1 MLKSMR
7 KRDPVSGSRTAAST
21 LLAVLVAVDPFAFF
35 QPTVR
40 LPQSDRSALEAGNAV
55 ARTVQAPS
63 GAVAI
68 VAAVPVKI
76 DAARLVAWMRD
87 IVALKQSAVVKQ
99 IGRFSPAPSLA
110 DVQGLTLDDAD
121 LAEIARCR
129 PSSCGVKLSASEVGH
144 IRAALG
150 SGEPRSSPAV
160 HQAFREVVVA
170 RATAYLK
177 AGRETVPAPAFLET
191 NWPALSRGLHE
202 YPRLTLQGAES
213 FLYWSKDAYGGK
225 PIVSITHVTIVRG
238 ERETEPDVLVVG
250 RDVFATHY
258 VDSAWS
264 FTALLRA
271 ATANYLVYLNQS
283 QVDLLDSWYGGLVRR
298 VAERRLREEAVDVL
312 NGLRRRLESGDPPA
326 RTHDGS

>member
-1 MLKSMR
+1 MLKLPPEE
-7 KRDPVSGSRTAAST
+7 DPVPGSRAAAST
-21 LLAVLVAVDPFAFF
+21 LLAAAVLADPFVFF

-40 LPQSDRSALEAGNAV
+40 LTQSDRSALEAGNAV

-63 GAVAI
+63 GNVAI
-68 VAAVPVKI
+68 VAAVPVRI
-76 DAARLVAWMRD
+76 DGARLVAWMRD

-99 IGRFSPAPSLA
+99 IGRFSPVPSLA

-121 LAEIARCR
+121 IAEIARCR
-129 PSSCGVKLSASEVGH
+129 PSSCGVKLSAAEIGQL
-144 IRAALG
+144 RAALG
-150 SGEPRSSPAV
+150 SAEPRSSPAV
-160 HQAFREVVVA
+160 QQAFREVVVA

-177 AGRETVPAPAFLET
+177 AGRDSAPAPEFLET

-202 YPRLTLQGAES
+202 YPRLALPDAES

-258 VDSAWS
+258 VDGAWS
-264 FTALLRA
+264 FTALLRG
-271 ATANYLVYLNQS
+271 TPSNYLMYLNQS
-283 QVDLLDSWYGGLVRR
+283 DVDLLDTWYGGLVRR

-326 RTHDGS
+326 RTSK

>member
-1 MLKSMR
+1 
-7 KRDPVSGSRTAAST
+7 
-21 LLAVLVAVDPFAFF
+21 
-35 QPTVR
+35 
-40 LPQSDRSALEAGNAV
+40 
-55 ARTVQAPS
+55 
-63 GAVAI
+63 
-68 VAAVPVKI
+68 
-76 DAARLVAWMRD
+76 VAWMRD

-129 PSSCGVKLSASEVGH
+129 PSSCGVKLSAAEIGQL
-144 IRAALG
+144 RAALG
-150 SGEPRSSPAV
+150 SAEPRSSPAV
-160 HQAFREVVVA
+160 QQAFREVVVA
-170 RATAYLK
+170 RATADLK

-258 VDSAWS
+258 VDGAWS
-264 FTALLRA
+264 FTALLRG
-271 ATANYLVYLNQS
+271 TPSNDLMYLNQS
-283 QVDLLDSWYGGLVRR
+283 DVDLLDAWYGGLVRR

-326 RTHDGS
+326 RTSK

>member
-1 MLKSMR
+1 
-7 KRDPVSGSRTAAST
+7 VSGSRAAAST
-21 LLAVLVAVDPFAFF
+21 LLAALVAVDPFVFF

-40 LPQSDRSALEAGNAV
+40 LPQSDRSALEAGKAV

-68 VAAVPVKI
+68 VAAVPVRI
-76 DAARLVAWMRD
+76 DGARLIAWMND
-87 IVALKQSAVVKQ
+87 IAALKQSAVVKQ
-99 IGRFSPAPSLA
+99 IGRFSAVPSVA
-110 DVQGLTLDDAD
+110 DVQGLTMDDAD

-129 PSSCGVKLSASEVGH
+129 PSSCGVKLSAPEIGR

-150 SGEPRSSPAV
+150 SGEPRSSPAAQ
-160 HQAFREVVVA
+160 QAFREVVVA
-170 RATAYLK
+170 RAVAYLK
-177 AGRETVPAPAFLET
+177 SGRDTAPAPAFLET

-202 YPRLTLQGAES
+202 YPRLALSGAES

-225 PIVSITHVTIVRG
+225 PVVSITHVTIVRG
-238 ERETEPDVLVVG
+238 EGETEPDVLVVG

-258 VDSAWS
+258 VDGAWS

-271 ATANYLVYLNQS
+271 TPANYLVYLNQS
-283 QVDLLDSWYGGLVRR
+283 EVDLLDTWYGGLVRR
-298 VAERRLREEAVDVL
+298 VAERRLRDEAVDVL

-326 RTHDGS
+326 RTSE